1 MIGKWFKNHT
11 AYTMSKYGMSMV
23 IIGLSEEL
31 KKHNIAANA
40 LWPKTT
46 IATAAVQ
53 NLLGGEALIKM
64 SRTTDIIADA
74 AYYILQRSSTQC
86 TGNFFIDEQ
95 VLAEEGITD
104 LEKYAVTPG
113 GPLYTDLFI

>member
-1 MIGKWFKNHT
+1 
-11 AYTMSKYGMSMV
+11 
-23 IIGLSEEL
+23 
-31 KKHNIAANA
+31 
-40 LWPKTT
+40 
-46 IATAAVQ
+46 
-53 NLLGGEALIKM
+53 LGGEALIKM

-74 AYYILQRSSTQC
+74 AYYILKRSSKEC